1 MSFQGVY
8 AVGFFPLLG
17 ECTYLAFRA
26 WSLGLGRLSA
36 KRCCDFDWAAV
47 AVEATAPRHVV
58 GTLQGPLPGCKQA
71 EAYAMSMLFR
81 LTQGPRRFCSDSLAC
96 VKWVR
101 KLRPQSYFEK
111 NKKDAEQEKELL
123 TALTD
128 TREEPSASE
137 KGWR

>member
-1 MSFQGVY
+1 
-8 AVGFFPLLG
+8 
-17 ECTYLAFRA
+17 
-26 WSLGLGRLSA
+26 
-36 KRCCDFDWAAV
+36 
-47 AVEATAPRHVV
+47 
-58 GTLQGPLPGCKQA
+58 
-71 EAYAMSMLFR
+71 MSMLFR
-81 LTQGPRRFCSDSLAC
+81 LTQGPRRFCSDSPAC

-137 KGWR
+137 KAAINNHHALEDLLELCPPN